1 MDHAEGLIY
10 YPSRYS
16 PPLGHAGFEIRLTSS
31 PTARYFDARRA
42 MFPVEQSGTLR
53 LLPVEH
59 PYRLANEFRFTSGR
73 IRLEAHDG
81 DHEEIVT
88 FGGNASV
95 TVEGNQTVCRVT
107 STAPFLPLNNDIES
121 PFVLLESELEVV
133 LAQSRAGWGREE
145 ARHLDRMGELE
156 PMTVFVASIRT
167 LEERLQRLS
176 RVEGDPATRQ
186 TLRLARDIH
195 YLLERSGEWPAAA
208 PGLTEL
214 L

>member
-1 MDHAEGLIY
+1 MDQAEGLIY

-16 PPLGHAGFEIRLTSS
+16 PPLGHAGFEIRLTGS
-31 PTARYFDARRA
+31 PVPRYFDAWRA
-42 MFPVEQSGTLR
+42 LFPVEQSGALR

-59 PYRLANEFRFTSGR
+59 PYRLANEFRFASGR

-81 DHEEIVT
+81 DHAEIVT
-88 FGGNASV
+88 FGGSASV
-95 TVEGNQTVCRVT
+95 SVEGNETVCRVV

-121 PFVLLESELEVV
+121 PFVLLESEIEIV
-133 LAQSRAGWGREE
+133 LAQSRAGWGGEE
-145 ARHLDRMGELE
+145 ARHLDRLGDVE
-156 PMTVFVASIRT
+156 PMTLFVACIRT

-176 RVEGDPATRQ
+176 RAEGDPATRQ

-195 YLLERSGEWPAAA
+195 FLLERSGEWPAAA
-208 PGLTEL
+208 PGLAEL

>member
-1 MDHAEGLIY
+1 MGQEEGLVY

-16 PPLGHAGFEIRLTSS
+16 PPLGHAGFELRLTAV
-31 PTARYFDARRA
+31 PGHRYFDARRA
-42 MFPVEQSGTLR
+42 LFPVEQSGALR

-59 PYRLANEFRFTSGR
+59 PYRLVNEFRFTSGR

-88 FGGNASV
+88 FGGRAQV
-95 TVEGNQTVCRVT
+95 KVEGNETVCRVT
-107 STAPFLPLNNDIES
+107 STAPFLPLNNDIDS

-156 PMTVFVASIRT
+156 PMTLFVASIRT

-176 RVEGDPATRQ
+176 HAEGDPSTQR
-186 TLRLARDIH
+186 TLRLARDIR
-195 YLLERSGEWPAAA
+195 YLLERSGEWPPAAS
-208 PGLTEL
+208 GLVDL